1 MKPETEL
8 QLRAALDFVW
18 DSCVRDSQG
27 NIRPDSERMSLY
39 SRYIGWLEGIALSN
53 LTDEQAHDM
62 MRSIQISIQ
71 IVGANDAAD
80 EATLHDDEDGS
91 FY

>member
-1 MKPETEL
+1 MTPETQL
-8 QLRAALDFVW
+8 QLRAALDFIW

-53 LTDEQAHDM
+53 LTDEQAHSM
-62 MRSIQISIQ
+62 MQSIHII
-71 IVGANDAAD
+71 GANDAAD
-80 EATLHDDEDGS
+80 EADVHDDEDRS